1 MKPIRFLTLLL
12 SLTTAAWASEKNC
25 GCACCK
31 GKEVCCCNADKAE
44 PAMEAGH
51 PLKGVVTSLLTE
63 RKLVM
68 IKHEEIPGVM
78 KAMTMAFSVPDE
90 VWPQLK
96 PGVALTG
103 RMHKAEKGWKLT
115 DVKILETQPAQKP

>member
-1 MKPIRFLTLLL
+1 MKLTRLFLILIG
-12 SLTTAAWASEKNC
+12 SAVAAFASEKNC

-31 GKEVCCCNADKAE
+31 GKEVCCCHAEEAKAD
-44 PAMEAGH
+44 AGH
-51 PLKGVVTSLLTE
+51 PLKGVVTKVLEE

-78 KAMTMAFSVPDE
+78 KAMTMAFSVPE
-90 VWPQLK
+90 ETWAQLK

-103 RMHKAEKGWKLT
+103 RMHKSDKGWKLT
-115 DVKILETQPAQKP
+115 DVKIVEGAAK

>member
-1 MKPIRFLTLLL
+1 MKLIRFISLLL

-31 GKEVCCCNADKAE
+31 GKEVCCCHAD
-44 PAMEAGH
+44 EAAAAKDEGH
-51 PLKGVVTSLLTE
+51 ALKGVVTKVLEE

-68 IKHEEIPGVM
+68 IKHEEIPGFM

-103 RMHKAEKGWKLT
+103 RMHKGEKGWKLT
-115 DVKILETQPAQKP
+115 DVKVLDGAAAK

>member
-1 MKPIRFLTLLL
+1 MKLTRLFLILIG
-12 SLTTAAWASEKNC
+12 SAVAAFASEKNC

-31 GKEVCCCNADKAE
+31 GKEVCCCHAEEAKAD
-44 PAMEAGH
+44 AGH
-51 PLKGVVTSLLTE
+51 PLKGVVTKVLEE

-78 KAMTMAFSVPDE
+78 KAMTMAFSVPDDA
-90 VWPQLK
+90 WAQLK
-96 PGVALTG
+96 PGVALTA

-115 DVKILETQPAQKP
+115 DVKIVEAAAK

>member
-1 MKPIRFLTLLL
+1 MKLIRFISLLL

-31 GKEVCCCNADKAE
+31 GKEVCCCHAD
-44 PAMEAGH
+44 EAAAAKDEGH
-51 PLKGVVTSLLTE
+51 ALKGVVTKVLEE

-68 IKHEEIPGVM
+68 IKHEEIPGFM
-78 KAMTMAFSVPDE
+78 KAMTMAFSVPEE

-96 PGVALTG
+96 PGVALAG
-103 RMHKAEKGWKLT
+103 RMHKGEKGWKLT
-115 DVKILETQPAQKP
+115 DVKIVTGAKE

>member
-1 MKPIRFLTLLL
+1 MKLTRLFLILI
-12 SLTTAAWASEKNC
+12 SSAIAALASEKNC

-31 GKEVCCCNADKAE
+31 GNEVCCCHAEEEKAD
-44 PAMEAGH
+44 AGH
-51 PLKGVVTSLLTE
+51 PLKGVVTKVLEE

-78 KAMTMAFSVPDE
+78 KAMTMAFSVPDD
-90 VWPQLK
+90 VWAQLK

-103 RMHKAEKGWKLT
+103 RMHKADKGWKLT
-115 DVKILETQPAQKP
+115 DVKIVDGAAK

>member
-1 MKPIRFLTLLL
+1 MKLTRLFLILI
-12 SLTTAAWASEKNC
+12 SSAIGAFASEKNC

-31 GKEVCCCNADKAE
+31 GKEVCCCHAEEAKA
-44 PAMEAGH
+44 EAGH
-51 PLKGVVTSLLTE
+51 PLKGVVTKVLEE

-78 KAMTMAFSVPDE
+78 KAMTMAFSVPDD
-90 VWPQLK
+90 VWAQLK

-103 RMHKAEKGWKLT
+103 RMHKADKGWKLT
-115 DVKILETQPAQKP
+115 DVKIVDGAKK

>member
-1 MKPIRFLTLLL
+1 MKLIRFFTILL

-44 PAMEAGH
+44 LAQDEGH
-51 PLKGVVTSLLTE
+51 ALKGVVTKVLEE

-68 IKHEEIPGVM
+68 IKHEEIPGFM

-115 DVKILETQPAQKP
+115 DVKVVAGEATKK

>member
-1 MKPIRFLTLLL
+1 MKLIRFISLLL

-31 GKEVCCCNADKAE
+31 GKEVCCCHAEEAKADV
-44 PAMEAGH
+44 GH
-51 PLKGVVTSLLTE
+51 PLKGVVTKVLEE

-68 IKHEEIPGVM
+68 VKHEEIPGVM
-78 KAMTMAFSVPDE
+78 KAMTMAFSVPVD
-90 VWPQLK
+90 VWAQLK
-96 PGVALTG
+96 PGVALTA

-115 DVKILETQPAQKP
+115 DVKVIEGAAAK

>member
-1 MKPIRFLTLLL
+1 MKLIRFLSLLL
-12 SLTTAAWASEKNC
+12 SLTTAVWASEKNC

-31 GKEVCCCNADKAE
+31 GKEVCCCNAEKVG
-44 PAMEAGH
+44 PAKDEGH
-51 PLKGVVTSLLTE
+51 ALKGVVTKVLE
-63 RKLVM
+63 DRHLVM

-78 KAMTMAFSVPDE
+78 KAMTMAFSVPDD

-103 RMHKAEKGWKLT
+103 RMHKGEKSWKLT
-115 DVKILETQPAQKP
+115 DVKIVDRAKE

>member
-1 MKPIRFLTLLL
+1 MKLTRLFLLL
-12 SLTTAAWASEKNC
+12 IGSAVAVFASDKNC

-31 GKEVCCCNADKAE
+31 GKEVCCCHADEAKVD
-44 PAMEAGH
+44 AGH

-78 KAMTMAFSVPDE
+78 KAMTMAFSVPDD

-96 PGVALTG
+96 PGVALTAK
-103 RMHKAEKGWKLT
+103 MHKADKGWALT
-115 DVKILETQPAQKP
+115 DVKVVEPAAAK